1 MEKSE
6 KEKYSSSHGSDSG
19 SSDDDDSDMNC
30 EEEEELIPH
39 RPELENVESQIITLL
54 IPPHSSPNHPRT
66 VFFINDPK
74 LNSNPPLENKYKIV
88 DIEITEKKYMFLYKA
103 YKNLPLCLSGPM
115 KFNRVIRSKLF
126 DNTNIVWK
134 LMKQDRMFPFLK
146 TLNKYQKF
154 NHFPMTWQLS
164 RKDNLYNN
172 YYEMKKK
179 FPDDFKYMPETYV
192 LPRDQDFFMNEKLKN
207 FDINNKENL
216 WLLKPVASSRGR
228 GIRLLTDVENI
239 PKKAIATHY
248 IYNPHLINGRKY
260 DLRLYLLIT
269 GYAPLKIYLFNDG
282 LARFCSEEYDLN
294 PEKMNDRYI
303 HLTNYSINKTSLN
316 FEQNDSVNDEFGE
329 KWTLFTL
336 KNYFKKNG
344 LNFDK
349 VWEKIRDI
357 IIKIVLTVT
366 GMAIPL
372 IKSFELSSGN
382 LFELY
387 GVDILL
393 DENLTPW
400 LMEVNL
406 NPSLNCDSQLDLKVK
421 SKLLTDIFNIIGAIP
436 FSHDG
441 KFITLDKCNEYKD
454 KIEEAVIESL
464 CEFERPSGGFERL
477 FPLKNN
483 IEKYMKFIE
492 NPEEENL
499 ALWKNMLG
507 NKIKQ

>member
-1 MEKSE
+1 MDKNEN
-6 KEKYSSSHGSDSG
+6 EKYSSSHGSDSG
-19 SSDDDDSDMNC
+19 SSDDDDSDMNF
-30 EEEEELIPH
+30 EEEELVPH
-39 RPELENVESQIITLL
+39 RPELENVETQTITLL
-54 IPPHSSPNHPRT
+54 IPPSSSPKHPRT
-66 VFFINDPK
+66 VFFVNDPE
-74 LNSNPPLENKYKIV
+74 LNDNPPLDKKYKTIDV
-88 DIEITEKKYMFLYKA
+88 EITEKKYMFLYKA
-103 YKNLPLCLSGPM
+103 YKNLPLCLSEPM
-115 KFNRVIRSKLF
+115 KYNRVIRSKLF
-126 DNTNIVWK
+126 ENTNIVWK

-146 TLNKYQKF
+146 QLHKYQKF

-172 YYEMKKK
+172 YFEMHKK
-179 FPDDFKYMPETYV
+179 FPTEYKYMPETYV

-207 FDINNKENL
+207 FDVNNKENL

-228 GIRLLTDVENI
+228 GIRLLTDVNNI
-239 PKKAIATHY
+239 PKKTIVTHY

-269 GYAPLKIYLFNDG
+269 GYAPLKIYLFDNG

-329 KWTLFTL
+329 KWTLSTL
-336 KNYFKKNG
+336 KHYFEKNK
-344 LNFDK
+344 LNFEN
-349 VWEKIRDI
+349 VWTKIKDI

-372 IKSFELSSGN
+372 VKSFNLSSGN

-393 DENLTPW
+393 DENLIPW

-441 KFITLDKCNEYKD
+441 KFTPMDNYTNYKD
-454 KIEEAVIESL
+454 KAEEAVIESL
-464 CEFERPSGGFERL
+464 CEFERPSGGFQRL
-477 FPLKNN
+477 FPLKSN
-483 IEKYMKFIE
+483 IEYYRKFIE

-499 ALWKNMLG
+499 ALWNEMLG
-507 NKIKQ
+507 NKK

>member
-19 SSDDDDSDMNC
+19 SSDDDDSDMSY
-30 EEEEELIPH
+30 EEKEELVPR
-39 RPELENVESQIITLL
+39 RPELENVESQTISLL
-54 IPPHSSPNHPRT
+54 IPPSSGPKHPRT
-66 VFFINDPK
+66 VFFINDPE
-74 LNSNPPLENKYKIV
+74 LNSNPPLDKKYKVIDV
-88 DIEITEKKYMFLYKA
+88 EITEKKFMFLYKA

-115 KFNRVIRSKLF
+115 KYNRVIRSKLF

-134 LMKQDRMFPFLK
+134 LMKQDRMFEFLP

-172 YYEMKKK
+172 YFEMKKK
-179 FPDDFKYMPETYV
+179 FPEEYKYMPETYV
-192 LPRDQDFFMNEKLKN
+192 LPRDQEFFVNEKLKN
-207 FDINNKENL
+207 FDVNNKENL

-239 PKKAIATHY
+239 PKKIIATHY

-260 DLRLYLLIT
+260 DLRLYLLVT
-269 GYAPLKIYLFNDG
+269 GYTPLKIYLFNDG

-329 KWTLFTL
+329 KWTLNTL
-336 KNYFKKNG
+336 KNYFQKNNLDFG
-344 LNFDK
+344 K
-349 VWEKIRDI
+349 VWEKIKDI
-357 IIKIVLTVT
+357 IVKIILSVT

-372 IKSFELSSGN
+372 IKNFKLSSGN

-393 DENLTPW
+393 DEFLEPW

-441 KFITLDKCNEYKD
+441 KFNTMDKCNEYKD
-454 KIEEAVIESL
+454 NEEEAVIESL

-477 FPLKNN
+477 FPQKNN
-483 IEKYMKFIE
+483 IEKYRKFIE

-499 ALWKNMLG
+499 ALWKVMLG
-507 NKIKQ
+507 KK

>member
-1 MEKSE
+1 MEQKDN
-6 KEKYSSSHGSDSG
+6 EKYSSSHGSDSG
-19 SSDDDDSDMNC
+19 SSDDDDSDMNY
-30 EEEEELIPH
+30 EEEELVPH
-39 RPELENVESQIITLL
+39 RPELENVESQTITLL
-54 IPPHSSPNHPRT
+54 IPPASSPSHPRT

-74 LNSNPPLENKYKIV
+74 LNPNPPLKNKYKTV
-88 DIEITEKKYMFLYKA
+88 DVEITEKKFMFLYKA

-172 YYEMKKK
+172 YFAMKEK
-179 FPDDFKYMPETYV
+179 FPQDFNYMPETYV
-192 LPRDQDFFMNEKLKN
+192 LPRDQDYFINEKLKN

-228 GIRLLTDVENI
+228 GIRLLTDIENI
-239 PKKAIATHY
+239 PKKTIATHY
-248 IYNPHLINGRKY
+248 VYNPHLINGRKY
-260 DLRLYLLIT
+260 DLRLYLLVT
-269 GYAPLKIYLFNDG
+269 GYTPLKIYLFDNG
-282 LARFCSEEYDLN
+282 LARFCSEKYDLN

-303 HLTNYSINKTSLN
+303 HLTNYSINKNSLN
-316 FEQNDSVNDEFGE
+316 FEQNDSVNEEFGE

-336 KNYFKKNG
+336 KNYFEKNN

-349 VWEKIRDI
+349 VWEKIKDI
-357 IIKIVLTVT
+357 IIKVILSVT

-441 KFITLDKCNEYKD
+441 KFTPMEKYNEYKD
-454 KIEEAVIESL
+454 KAEEAVIESL

-477 FPLKNN
+477 FPLKSN
-483 IEKYMKFIE
+483 IEYYKKFIE
-492 NPEEENL
+492 KPEEENL
-499 ALWKNMLG
+499 ALWKAMLG
-507 NKIKQ
+507 KKV